1 MLVTEG
7 SAAVARL
14 LVAVAA
20 QDDDG
25 AEAVVA
31 TLTAADEPALL
42 RLLAHEDEDVQW
54 WALRALAACGT
65 LAAITPLLT
74 RLANPAP
81 ELRSVALMALGQ
93 LAMRQPEALT
103 PHLPQLATLL
113 ADRDGM
119 VRQVAADTLAQC
131 GDRAIPAL
139 VDLLRFSTD
148 QGARSRAAY
157 ALGKIRTMAAA
168 PALYRCL
175 NDPNYLV
182 HTYAHEALEQMGLL
196 ENMLLLP

>member
-1 MLVTEG
+1 MIVTAG

-14 LVAVAA
+14 LAAVVA

-54 WALRALAACGT
+54 WALRALGACGT
-65 LAAITPLLT
+65 SVAVAPLLT

-81 ELRSVALMALGQ
+81 ELRSVALM
-93 LAMRQPEALT
+93 